1 MRDARA
7 GAGGIRNAFP
17 PKPGSCAELDL
28 FPTPLLGE
36 AFERNN
42 DSPAPLGNL
51 PSL

>member
-1 MRDARA
+1 MLELE
-7 GAGGIRNAFP
+7 GSEMHFP
-17 PKPGSCAELDL
+17 RSQGSCAELDL